1 MSSIGITCAYPPPA
15 APPFTPKT
23 GPSDGSRSA
32 ITVFLPIF
40 ERASPKPTDVVVF
53 PSPAGVGLIAVT
65 SISFPFLF
73 SAVLRIRS
81 SESFA
86 LYFP

>member
-1 MSSIGITCAYPPPA
+1 MIA
-15 APPFTPKT
+15 
-23 GPSDGSRSA
+23 
-32 ITVFLPIF
+32 FLSNLANACPN
-40 ERASPKPTDVVVF
+40 PTDVVVF

-65 SISFPFLF
+65 NTSFPSGL
-73 SAVLRIRS
+73 SLILSQKS